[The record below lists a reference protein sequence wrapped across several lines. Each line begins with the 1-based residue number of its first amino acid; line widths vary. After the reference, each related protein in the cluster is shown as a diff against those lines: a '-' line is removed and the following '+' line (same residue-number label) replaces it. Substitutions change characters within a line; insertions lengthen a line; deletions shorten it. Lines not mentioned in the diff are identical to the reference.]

1 MANMNENRRE
11 ALKKIG
17 LALAAATASGTVCLS
32 ADAQEPAR
40 RAAVVPRQFKIPQNI
55 TPALANKSGDF
66 DVFFSHQGSA
76 GSAVVLPSSDSQG
89 IASLTQSLGA
99 QPAKAR
105 VVNGVIHV
113 GLGSAAS
120 RSSVARQGAISFRGA
135 TVPQAELITR

>member
-1 MANMNENRRE
+1 MANQNENRRE

-17 LALAAATASGTVCLS
+17 LALAATAAGTLAS
-32 ADAQEPAR
+32 STEAQEPVN
-40 RAAVVPRQFKIPQNI
+40 RATTVPKQFKIPQNI

-66 DVFFSHQGSA
+66 DVFFSHHGSA

-89 IASLTQSLGA
+89 IATISQSLGV

-120 RSSVARQGAISFRGA
+120 RSSVAKQGAINFRGA
-135 TVPQAELITR
+135 TLSEVALFAR